1 MKRTIKTIIL
11 FFAFLVAVGTYT
23 LSAQNPPAHAKAHG
37 VKKKYRY
44 YPEANVYFDPVVKRY
59 TYQSGGKWITGANL
73 PNTIRLTGSFNDF
86 DFDGDDP
93 WKENSQHKEKYKPA
107 KQPKPVKTGDV
118 KKIENTYD
126 SNSNKGSGNKGGG
139 KKNK

>member
-11 FFAFLVAVGTYT
+11 FFVFFVGAGTCAVN
-23 LSAQNPPAHAKAHG
+23 AQNPPAHAKAHG

-59 TYQSGGKWITGANL
+59 TYFSGGRWTTTINL
-73 PNTIRLTGSFNDF
+73 PTSIRLVGSYNDF

-93 WKENSQHKEKYKPA
+93 WKENSKHKEKYKVA
-107 KQPKPVKTGDV
+107 KPVKNNDA
-118 KKIENTYD
+118 KKIEKTFD
-126 SNSNKGSGNKGGG
+126 SHSNNGNGNGNGG
-139 KKNK
+139 KKNKK